1 MLLHLLHA
9 NTLQRLTDTQTY
21 GGEYSVIE
29 MLKTLTDGIFAADL
43 EEDVNSYR
51 QNLQVEYVDMLVAA
65 MSREANGHN
74 IRAALFAQ
82 LLDLA
87 EAIKSKI
94 RGSDFA
100 SLSSATQAHSR
111 YLEFIL
117 RKALAVDD

>member
-1 MLLHLLHA
+1 
-9 NTLQRLTDTQTY
+9 
-21 GGEYSVIE
+21 

-65 MSREANGHN
+65 MSRETNGHN

-94 RGSDFA
+94 QGSDFLI
-100 SLSSATQAHSR
+100 LSYPGA
-111 YLEFIL
+111 
-117 RKALAVDD
+117 